1 MGWVLAQLRDQ
12 KKMTQAALA
21 KRVGIHISTLSKYEN
36 QGRIPE
42 DVFLRICAELS
53 HPADLVIEATLKLIR
68 RDLRKAA
75 KVEEPTASEPG
86 EAKPSLARIVELF
99 DAQAAEQKRLF
110 LATLQYLGGDA
121 DLAGEGL
128 EDILPPEG
136 RKKRLTARPRKGE
149 P

>member
-1 MGWVLAQLRDQ
+1 MGWVLAQIRDQ
-12 KKMTQAALA
+12 KKMTQATLA

-42 DVFLRICAELS
+42 DVFLRICGELEHS
-53 HPADLVIEATLKLIR
+53 PDLVIEATLKLIR

-75 KVEEPTASEPG
+75 KVEEPAASESG
-86 EAKPSLARIVELF
+86 EAKPSLARIMELY
-99 DAQAAEQKRLF
+99 DAHAAEQRRLF
-110 LATLQYLGGDA
+110 FATLQYLGGDA

-128 EDILPPEG
+128 EDILPPEA
-136 RKKRLTARPRKGE
+136 RRRRLTARPKKGE